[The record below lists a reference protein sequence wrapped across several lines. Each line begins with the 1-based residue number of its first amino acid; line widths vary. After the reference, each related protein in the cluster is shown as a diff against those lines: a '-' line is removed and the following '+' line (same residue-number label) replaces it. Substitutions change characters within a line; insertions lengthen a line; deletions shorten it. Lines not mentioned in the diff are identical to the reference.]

1 MVAHEESPLDQDH
14 RPQLP
19 PSAGDHEAGWYGV
32 IVGNHQGFPAL
43 HQHWADMTVVG
54 RLTSLAPGKEPML
67 SLVYVRGWA

>member
-1 MVAHEESPLDQDH
+1 M
-14 RPQLP
+14 
-19 PSAGDHEAGWYGV
+19 